1 MALWLCLAAIIV
13 SIALGWKFKFNTG
26 ILAMSFAFIIGV
38 FAMGLRVSDI
48 IRLWPTNI
56 VFFLIAI
63 SMFFTYATTNGTM
76 DILGK
81 KMLYALNGNAKLI
94 PWVIALV
101 SALVAFL
108 GAGPSTPAIVGPIAF
123 TMGLSAGLHP
133 VLIAV
138 VVGCATLMGADNP
151 INGFG
156 GVISRTLI
164 GTSGFEEQAFEM
176 AMFVWLNSVI
186 HQLIIITI
194 AYIVFKAYKAEK
206 VQVVKPE
213 AFNQVQRKTV
223 GLILVAFV
231 FMVVPPILNSWIK
244 NVDFIRTLAQF
255 SQPQVIMMIAAVL
268 AMGMKLGDEKEII
281 KKLPMNSIL
290 MIAGVAILIGVA
302 TAAGL
307 VETMTEFLS
316 TQVPTFMIP
325 GMLIV
330 MAAFLSF
337 FSSGTAVVCPLMYP
351 LVPGLAVST
360 GLNPIMLFSVIFI
373 GAMSAALSPFSTGG
387 AMVIGGCPDPEVKE
401 KLTNWM
407 IIVASV
413 VIPVIAV
420 IAATIGIFSL
430 FTI

>member
-1 MALWLCLAAIIV
+1 
-13 SIALGWKFKFNTG
+13 
-26 ILAMSFAFIIGV
+26 
-38 FAMGLRVSDI
+38 
-48 IRLWPTNI
+48 
-56 VFFLIAI
+56 
-63 SMFFTYATTNGTM
+63 
-76 DILGK
+76 
-81 KMLYALNGNAKLI
+81 
-94 PWVIALV
+94 
-101 SALVAFL
+101 
-108 GAGPSTPAIVGPIAF
+108 
-123 TMGLSAGLHP
+123 
-133 VLIAV
+133 
-138 VVGCATLMGADNP
+138 
-151 INGFG
+151 
-156 GVISRTLI
+156 
-164 GTSGFEEQAFEM
+164 
-176 AMFVWLNSVI
+176 
-186 HQLIIITI
+186 
-194 AYIVFKAYKAEK
+194 
-206 VQVVKPE
+206 
-213 AFNQVQRKTV
+213 
-223 GLILVAFV
+223 
-231 FMVVPPILNSWIK
+231 
-244 NVDFIRTLAQF
+244 
-255 SQPQVIMMIAAVL
+255 
-268 AMGMKLGDEKEII
+268 
-281 KKLPMNSIL
+281 MNSIL